1 METKLRRILI
11 VDDSDEDREYLKR
24 LLTKSAAWNWTF
36 SEANTGEKGLDLA
49 VSGGPFECILLDYRL
64 RDMDGMEFLE
74 RLRAQPGEP
83 GIATI
88 MMAGAGDESVAV
100 RAMKLGAQDY
110 LSKGNLNAASLFRA
124 VDNAVS
130 HFQLQ
135 KSNVAL
141 ERAKWAAEKAN
152 LAKSNFLSSMSHE
165 LRSPLNAILGF
176 AQIMS
181 SDDPPPSPS
190 QRESIEPI
198 LQAGWHLLSL
208 INEILDLAQ
217 IESGRLALSVKSISL
232 EEIMLECQAMMEP
245 QGRSRG
251 ISLTFPRFETPCF
264 VDADR
269 TRLKQVLINLLSNAI
284 KYNREN
290 GEVLVTCDLFPSEGI
305 GRERIRTGVGDTGP
319 GLSPEKVAQLFQPF
333 NRLGQETGAQEG
345 TGIGLALSKRLV
357 ELMGGAIGVES
368 TPGSG
373 SVFWFDLNVAVA
385 PPLAPAHAPD
395 GARYAAFA
403 PRQVHDSASATAPQ
417 YDGDTMR
424 TILYVEDNPANVKL
438 IGQLIA
444 RRTHLRLLTAT
455 DGESGIAL
463 ARSHRPD
470 MILMDINLLGMSGI
484 EALRAL
490 REDPA
495 TADIPV
501 VALSASAMPD
511 DIEKGQLAGFFRYLT
526 KPINIDDF
534 SATLEATLGRR
545 ERPAL
550 ILVVEDLPENRLLV
564 KSYLR
569 GSHCRLAFAQNGRDA
584 VDMFSVSDFDLI
596 LMDMQ
601 MPVMDGLE
609 ASRAIRAIE
618 KERGIVRPVPIVA
631 ITASATLQDIE
642 KERMAGCNEHLSKPL
657 SKVEL
662 LSAIA
667 KYTARNM
674 LPVRPEPPRSEGSG
688 EIGSFA
694 AADFARLAD
703 LGHYLTRTP
712 QVGEFRDLRE
722 LGSALETSAVRMD
735 SGGLRMQLNELSDHL
750 SQMRF
755 IEAALARIGSR
766 PAEPLNDQVLRRLKE
781 DSVLTELIDI
791 FVASAPERLAEMR
804 RALNASYAPGLLTSA
819 HMLKGSCSTF
829 GASPLGE
836 VCARIEQASGGDMEG
851 AAELIVLAEK
861 ELNRLTEALE
871 PYREGVA
878 QR

>member
-24 LLTKSAAWNWTF
+24 LLTKSAAWNWKF
-36 SEANTGEKGLDLA
+36 AEASTGEKGLDLA
-49 VSGGPFECILLDYRL
+49 ISGGPFECILLDYRL

-74 RLRAQPGEP
+74 RLRAQPEKP
-83 GIATI
+83 GIATV
-88 MMAGAGDESVAV
+88 MMAGSGDESVAV

-110 LSKGNLNAASLFRA
+110 LSKGNLNPSSLFRA
-124 VDNAVS
+124 VENAVS

-135 KSNVAL
+135 ESNVEL
-141 ERAKWAAEKAN
+141 GRAKWAAEKAN

-176 AQIMS
+176 AQILS

-198 LQAGWHLLSL
+198 LHAGWHLLSL

-232 EEIMLECQAMMEP
+232 GEIMLECQAMMEP
-245 QGRSRG
+245 QGRGRG
-251 ISLTFPRFETPCF
+251 ISLTFPRFEAPCF

-284 KYNREN
+284 KYNKEN
-290 GEVLVTCDLFPSEGI
+290 GEVLVVCDLYPAEGSDQ
-305 GRERIRTGVGDTGP
+305 RRIRISICDTGP
-319 GLSPEKVAQLFQPF
+319 GLSPDKVAQLFQPF

-373 SVFWFDLNVAVA
+373 SVFWFDLKLAVA
-385 PPLAPAHAPD
+385 PALAAD
-395 GARYAAFA
+395 NVRYPAFA
-403 PRQVHDSASATAPQ
+403 SRQVHDSASATAPQ
-417 YDGDTMR
+417 YNGDAMR
-424 TILYVEDNPANVKL
+424 TVLYVEDNPANLKL
-438 IGQLIA
+438 IGQIIA
-444 RRTHLRLLTAT
+444 RRANSRLLTAT
-455 DGESGIAL
+455 DGESGIKL
-463 ARSHRPD
+463 ARTHHPD
-470 MILMDINLLGMSGI
+470 VILMDINLPGISGI
-484 EALRAL
+484 EALQSL

-501 VALSASAMPD
+501 VALSANAMPD
-511 DIEKGQLAGFFRYLT
+511 DIEKGQVAGFFRYLT

-534 SATLEATLGRR
+534 SDALDSALERR

-569 GSHCRLAFAQNGRDA
+569 GCHCRLTFAQNGRAA
-584 VDMFSVSDFDLI
+584 VDLFSVSDFDLI

-609 ASRAIRAIE
+609 ASRAIRALE
-618 KERGIVRPVPIVA
+618 KARGAASPVPIVA

-642 KERMAGCNEHLSKPL
+642 KERMAGCNDRLPKPFSKA
-657 SKVEL
+657 EL
-662 LSAIA
+662 LNVIA
-667 KYTARNM
+667 RYTRRN
-674 LPVRPEPPRSEGSG
+674 LRPVRPEPLRTEGSG

-694 AADFARLAD
+694 ASDFARLAD
-703 LGHYLTRTP
+703 LGHYLSRTP
-712 QVGEFRDLRE
+712 QGGEFRDLRE
-722 LGSALETSAVRMD
+722 LGAALETSAGRMD
-735 SGGLRMQLNELSDHL
+735 SGSLRTQLNELGDRL
-750 SQMRF
+750 GQMRF
-755 IEAALARIGSR
+755 IDAALERISAW
-766 PAEPLNDQVLRRLKE
+766 PAKPLNDDVLRRLSE

-791 FVASAPERLAEMR
+791 FVESAPERLAEMR
-804 RALNASYAPGLLTSA
+804 RAVNASDAPGLLISA

-836 VCARIEQASGGDMEG
+836 VCARIEQASGGNMEA
-851 AAELIVLAEK
+851 AAELIVLAGK
-861 ELNRLTEALE
+861 ELNRLTGALE
-871 PYREGVA
+871 PYREGML
-878 QR
+878 QL

>member
-1 METKLRRILI
+1 METELRRILI

-24 LLTKSAAWNWTF
+24 LLTKSADWNWKF
-36 SEANTGEKGLDLA
+36 SEADSGEDGLALA

-64 RDMDGMEFLE
+64 RDMDGLEFLE
-74 RLRAQPGEP
+74 HLRAQRGEP
-83 GIATI
+83 RVATI

-110 LSKGNLNAASLFRA
+110 LSKGNLNSSGLFRA
-124 VDNAVS
+124 VENAVS

-135 KSNVAL
+135 ESNAEL

-176 AQIMS
+176 AQILS

-198 LQAGWHLLSL
+198 LHAGWHLLSL

-232 EEIMLECQAMMEP
+232 GEIMLECQAMMEP
-245 QGRSRG
+245 QGRGRG

-290 GEVLVTCDLFPSEGI
+290 GEVLVACDLYPSEGS
-305 GRERIRTGVGDTGP
+305 GQGRIRISVGDTGP
-319 GLSPEKVAQLFQPF
+319 GLSPDKVAQLFQPF

-357 ELMGGAIGVES
+357 ELMGGAIGVKS

-373 SVFWFDLNVAVA
+373 SVFWFDLNLAVA
-385 PPLAPAHAPD
+385 PPLAPGLAQD
-395 GARYAAFA
+395 GVRDPAFA
-403 PRQVHDSASATAPQ
+403 PRQFHDNASAPQ
-417 YDGDTMR
+417 HDGDAMR
-424 TILYVEDNPANVKL
+424 TILYVEDNPANLKL
-438 IGQLIA
+438 IGQLIG

-455 DGESGIAL
+455 DGESGITL
-463 ARSHRPD
+463 ARKHHPD
-470 MILMDINLLGMSGI
+470 VILMDINLPGISGI
-484 EALRAL
+484 EALRSL

-534 SATLEATLGRR
+534 SDTLDAALERR
-545 ERPAL
+545 ERAAL

-564 KSYLR
+564 NSYLR
-569 GSHCRLAFAQNGRDA
+569 GSHCRLTFAQNGRDA
-584 VDMFSVSDFDLI
+584 VDLFSVSDFDLI
-596 LMDMQ
+596 LMDTQ

-609 ASRAIRAIE
+609 ASRTIRALE
-618 KERGIVRPVPIVA
+618 KASGAASPVPIVA

-642 KERMAGCNEHLSKPL
+642 KERMAGCNERLSKPF
-657 SKVEL
+657 SKAEL
-662 LSAIA
+662 LRVVG
-667 KYTARNM
+667 KYTLRN
-674 LPVRPEPPRSEGSG
+674 LRPVRLEPPGSEGSG

-694 AADFARLAD
+694 ASDFARLAN
-703 LGHYLTRTP
+703 LGHYLSRTP
-712 QVGEFRDLRE
+712 QGGEFRDLRE
-722 LGSALETSAVRMD
+722 LGAALETSAGLMD
-735 SGGLRMQLNELSDHL
+735 SGSLRTQLNELGDHL
-750 SQMRF
+750 GQMRF
-755 IEAALARIGSR
+755 IDAALDRIRAR
-766 PAEPLNDQVLRRLKE
+766 PAKPLNEGVLRGLRE

-791 FVASAPERLAEMR
+791 FVVSAPERLAEMR
-804 RALNASYAPGLLTSA
+804 RALNGSDAPGLLNSA

-836 VCARIEQASGGDMEG
+836 VCARIEQASGGNMEG
-851 AAELIVLAEK
+851 AAELIVIAGK
-861 ELNRLTEALE
+861 ELNRLTGALE
-871 PYREGVA
+871 AYREGA
-878 QR
+878 PRL